1 MRVSK
6 AGNVDVAIDMLL
18 MGYKEELNL
27 YAVVRELTLSQ
38 KRILCNG
45 MDLMRFKDMLD
56 EKDDVLKLIDQIE
69 EELSKAKPV
78 VTAQH
83 PPSTCRRKELVRVL
97 DQVTET
103 IEDIRAMERENVELL
118 DREAV
123 AV

>member
-27 YAVVRELTLSQ
+27 YAAVRELTLSQ
-38 KRILCNG
+38 KKILCNG
-45 MDLMRFKDMLD
+45 RDLMRFQDMLD
-56 EKDDVLKLIDQIE
+56 EKEDVLRLIDQIE
-69 EELSKAKPV
+69 EEMSKAKPV
-78 VTAQH
+78 VTSPH
-83 PPSTCRRKELVRVL
+83 PPSSCRRKKLVRVL

-103 IEDIRAMERENVELL
+103 IEEIRALERENVELL